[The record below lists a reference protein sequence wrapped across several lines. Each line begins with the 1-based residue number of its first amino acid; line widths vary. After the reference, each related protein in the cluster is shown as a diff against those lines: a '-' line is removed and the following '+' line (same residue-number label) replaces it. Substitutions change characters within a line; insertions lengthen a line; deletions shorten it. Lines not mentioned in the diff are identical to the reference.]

1 MTVKA
6 LIKEL
11 QKHPPNALVAWADH
25 DNGDYELNN
34 HVRNVMEFD
43 PDKAVNK
50 QFAKGVKVVL
60 RP

>member
-1 MTVKA
+1 MTVKE

-11 QKHPPNALVAWADH
+11 EKHPPNALVAWSDH
-25 DNGDYELNN
+25 DNLDGELNN
-34 HVRNVMEFD
+34 HVRCVLEFD
-43 PDKAVNK
+43 PETAFDK